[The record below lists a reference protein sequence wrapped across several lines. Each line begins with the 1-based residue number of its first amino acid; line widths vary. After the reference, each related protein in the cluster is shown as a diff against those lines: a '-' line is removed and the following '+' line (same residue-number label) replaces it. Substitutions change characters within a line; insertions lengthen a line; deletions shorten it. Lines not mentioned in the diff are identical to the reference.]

1 MNQKS
6 IIILAAGQGTRMKSD
21 TPKVLHKISGKPM
34 LYYSIKE
41 ALKLSDDITVVL
53 YHQFEKVK
61 TEIEK
66 YFSNINFVIQD
77 HKNYPG
83 TGGAVMG
90 ITPKYEKVLVLNGD
104 MPLIQASELEKFDM
118 TRVEVIDWDSLSVD
132 TNLEFGE
139 SKDSSKI
146 SIQEG
151 LKQYLVDS
159 GSSTHIFYDHGSG
172 EVADFITFNEYV
184 SHININLYHCKSRSG
199 KRFNSNLGDVYEV
212 AQQAVKCTKW
222 LKNKVELQNQ
232 IDERNRNTRNSTFIK
247 GDFTS
252 FKELMRVNKPM
263 NVTVYIVQPGVSI
276 SKPMKE
282 EYGTILSSA
291 NYFIRNSGRV
301 KKLKILGSS

>member
-90 ITPKYEKVLVLNGD
+90 IVPKYEKVLVLNGD
-104 MPLIQASELEKFDM
+104 MPLIQASELEKFD
-118 TRVEVIDWDSLSVD
+118 
-132 TNLEFGE
+132 
-139 SKDSSKI
+139 
-146 SIQEG
+146 
-151 LKQYLVDS
+151 
-159 GSSTHIFYDHGSG
+159 
-172 EVADFITFNEYV
+172 
-184 SHININLYHCKSRSG
+184 INNCNVCFEARKCRWLWKS
-199 KRFNSNLGDVYEV
+199 NN
-212 AQQAVKCTKW
+212 
-222 LKNKVELQNQ
+222 
-232 IDERNRNTRNSTFIK
+232 
-247 GDFTS
+247 
-252 FKELMRVNKPM
+252 
-263 NVTVYIVQPGVSI
+263 
-276 SKPMKE
+276 
-282 EYGTILSSA
+282 
-291 NYFIRNSGRV
+291 
-301 KKLKILGSS
+301 